1 MIRNIARI
9 VTVLCA
15 LTLFAGI
22 AFAQNGNPAPATSGT
37 TAHKSKKK
45 STTPKSKQ
53 VDINSAEKEKLTA
66 VSGIDDATAQKIIAG
81 RPFRTKRDLLT
92 RKILTKEE
100 YDKVK
105 DRLVAHGGKK
115 ASAKTVSAKSK

>member
-1 MIRNIARI
+1 MIRNIVRI
-9 VTVLCA
+9 VTVFCA

-22 AFAQNGNPAPATSGT
+22 AMAQSGNAAPAASGT
-37 TAHKSKKK
+37 TAHKTRKK

-53 VDINSAEKEKLTA
+53 VDINSATKDKLTA
-66 VSGIDDATAQKIIAG
+66 VPGIDDATAQKIIAG

-92 RKILTKEE
+92 RKILTKDQ
-100 YDKVK
+100 YAKVK
-105 DRLVAHGGKK
+105 DQLVAHGGRK